1 MQIEYEEAGE
11 AEAEESYY
19 DEEDESGDQPV
30 EELAVNGRNL
40 EEVEVEL
47 EETEDKATIQKD
59 DECFKKEEEAKEE

>member
-40 EEVEVEL
+40 EEVEVESENKTL
-47 EETEDKATIQKD
+47 HTVE
-59 DECFKKEEEAKEE
+59 